1 MIDYLIVNG
10 YFNIVIIKPNRSVQT
25 KQGRFKSSW
34 HAREIIILFELVV
47 CEEDGPWSG
56 WRKGGIDDFITHP
69 RSLLSPVWYLS

>member
-1 MIDYLIVNG
+1 MIDYLIVNR

-47 CEEDGPWSG
+47 CEENGRGGDGGREGSM
-56 WRKGGIDDFITHP
+56 I
-69 RSLLSPVWYLS
+69 L